1 MEALPQNINY
11 RDNDKIIIKRNKIK
25 YIVNRNDFT
34 QWQIYANYP
43 ELHYEALS
51 KWDQGNVIDVGANIG
66 SFSLRVAKYFR
77 DNKSNN
83 KVYAFEPF
91 QKIFNMLEK
100 NLSFNCDLRE
110 NIILS
115 ETAISDKID
124 DEMVFEI
131 VEKNFGANF
140 LKKINKFS
148 NNKKNILK
156 TTTIDNLCE
165 INKLENVSFVKIDV
179 EGMEIEV
186 LNGAKNLI
194 DRIDLQY
201 LLKLMKKIR

>member
-1 MEALPQNINY
+1 M
-11 RDNDKIIIKRNKIK
+11 
-25 YIVNRNDFT
+25 
-34 QWQIYANYP
+34 
-43 ELHYEALS
+43 
-51 KWDQGNVIDVGANIG
+51 
-66 SFSLRVAKYFR
+66 
-77 DNKSNN
+77 
-83 KVYAFEPF
+83 
-91 QKIFNMLEK
+91 
-100 NLSFNCDLRE
+100 SFNSELRE

-148 NNKKNILK
+148 NDTKNLVK

-165 INKLENVSFVKIDV
+165 INKLENVSFIKIDV

-194 DRIDLQY
+194 NKNRSSIFVEVNEKSI
-201 LLKLMKKIR
+201 LKGSFFSTNN